1 MPKSTDSESEGP
13 RSWNVGLVALPESGA
28 ASLYGICEVLLAVG
42 HEWKLL
48 TGKDSAGPFFEPK
61 LVSLSTEPF
70 RGSKGT
76 WIKPDL
82 SFAEAGVPDIV
93 CVPEL
98 VVAPSEGIAGR
109 CAEACE
115 WLRACHEAGAVVCS
129 VCSGT
134 LLIAEA
140 GLLDDREATT
150 HWAFAE
156 AMKRRYPRIDIQG
169 QRVLIA
175 TGPGERIITSG
186 GWASWTDLS
195 LYLIS
200 RFASEE
206 QAKFIAK
213 LFLLQWHSLG
223 QQPYAN
229 LTLSLQ
235 HEDSVVASCQEW
247 LALNYD
253 EPNPVTT
260 MVERTGLP
268 ERTIKRR
275 FAKATGVSPLDYVHN
290 LRIEEAKQMLESSE
304 TPIEEIAAE
313 VGYQEPGF
321 FRRLFKRRVGIT
333 PGAYRKAFGTT
344 GLGRSRVVNPSLQ
357 TGSLSLVSR
366 SEPPG
371 LGESRRGS
379 R

>member
-1 MPKSTDSESEGP
+1 MPKSTGSETGEP
-13 RSWNVGLVALPESGA
+13 RSWSVALIALPESGA
-28 ASLYGICEVLLAVG
+28 SSLFGISEILLAVG
-42 HEWKLL
+42 HEWALL
-48 TGKDSAGPFFEPK
+48 AGRPSTGPFFVPK
-61 LVSLSTEPF
+61 LVASSTEPF
-70 RGSKGT
+70 RGSKGA

-109 CAEACE
+109 CHEACE
-115 WLRACHEAGAVVCS
+115 WLRKCHEAGAVICS

-150 HWAFAE
+150 HWAFAD
-156 AMKRRYPRIDIQG
+156 AIQRRYPQITVQG
-169 QRVLIA
+169 QRVLVA
-175 TGPGERIITSG
+175 TGPGDRIITSG

-253 EPNPVTT
+253 EANPVTA

-333 PGAYRKAFGTT
+333 PGAYRKAFITT
-344 GLGRSRVVNPSLQ
+344 RVGRSRVVNPSLQ
-357 TGSLSLVSR
+357 AGSLSLVSR
-366 SEPPG
+366 SEHPG
-371 LGESRRGS
+371 LGESRLGS